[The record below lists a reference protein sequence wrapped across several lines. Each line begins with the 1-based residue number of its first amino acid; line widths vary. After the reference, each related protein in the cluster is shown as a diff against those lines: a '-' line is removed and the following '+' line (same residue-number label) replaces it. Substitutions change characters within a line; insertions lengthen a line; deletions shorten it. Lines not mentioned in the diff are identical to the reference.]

1 MTQAEWLSLIV
12 CGVVALCHLAAI
24 PVWSR
29 LKPSHAA
36 VASFSGGAASA
47 YVFLHLFPEIETK
60 HARIGDN
67 IYALVLVGFVFLFAL
82 DTLVATTR
90 AGMNNQ
96 TRFRI
101 RLGFTALY
109 NLLLAFTMS
118 EQLPL
123 SPGTAIAYT
132 MALGLHVFMVDL
144 ALIESFGPEQQA
156 RGRFVLAGAILL
168 GWGLSTLTNA
178 PEVVLDVLTA
188 LMAGFI
194 VFTVFGEEVPK
205 ERGIR
210 LRWFVIG
217 TGVYFLLDLL
227 AHL

>member
-1 MTQAEWLSLIV
+1 M
-12 CGVVALCHLAAI
+12 G
-24 PVWSR
+24 
-29 LKPSHAA
+29 
-36 VASFSGGAASA
+36 SFSGGAASA

-67 IYALVLVGFVFLFAL
+67 IYALVLVGFVFLFSL
-82 DTLVATTR
+82 DTLVATAR
-90 AGMNNQ
+90 PGVENR
-96 TRFRI
+96 TRFLI

-109 NLLLAFTMS
+109 DLLLAFTMS

-123 SPGTAIAYT
+123 SPGTALAYT
-132 MALGLHVFMVDL
+132 MALGLHVIMVDL
-144 ALIESFGPEQQA
+144 ALIEGFGPEHQA
-156 RGRFVLAGAILL
+156 WGRFVLAGAVLL
-168 GWGLSTLTNA
+168 GWVLSALTDA

-205 ERGIR
+205 DRGIR

-217 TGVYFLLDLL
+217 TGLYFLLDLL
-227 AHL
+227 AHLSPG